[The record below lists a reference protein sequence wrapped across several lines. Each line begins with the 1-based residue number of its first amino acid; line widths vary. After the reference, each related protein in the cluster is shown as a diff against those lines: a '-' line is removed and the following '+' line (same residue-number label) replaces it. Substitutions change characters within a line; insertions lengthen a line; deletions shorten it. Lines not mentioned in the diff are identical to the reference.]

1 MKRLLSGTAFLL
13 QAFPNFCLFYI
24 ETPNRAGLIN
34 SMRNLILS
42 LVLFVLCAECAA
54 QDISKI
60 DRNFEPRKI
69 GNVEFRFYDA
79 KNAPFKVEGLPWR
92 REGGE
97 YSRLPDGVT
106 AENASR
112 GVVGLCGHASG
123 AAIRFATDSK
133 SVAVRYVTNGSGIMG
148 HMARSGS
155 SGFDLY
161 LRDENGR
168 YAFVKNFHQR
178 NAAEMGKIPYE
189 ELGANF
195 SESKMREF
203 ALFLPRY
210 CGVKNVEIGV
220 LPGSEIKPPAPHK
233 VAKPIVFYGSSITQG
248 GCASRPATVY
258 TGKLCRELDAEEIN
272 LGFSG
277 NAKGE
282 DILAE
287 RIGDID
293 MSIFVYDY
301 DYNAPSTD
309 HLEKTHE
316 RFFKIFRKKRPDTP
330 VIMMTRCS
338 WPSADRV
345 AAIRRTYENAV
356 KAGDKNVYF
365 IDCSKIFEPY
375 GGIAECTVDF
385 CHPTDL
391 GFHAMY
397 EAVLPVAKK
406 ILEEK

>member
-1 MKRLLSGTAFLL
+1 MDF
-13 QAFPNFCLFYI
+13 
-24 ETPNRAGLIN
+24 
-34 SMRNLILS
+34 MRNLILP
-42 LVLFVLCAECAA
+42 LVLFAVCAECAA

-69 GNVEFRFYDA
+69 GSVEFRFYDA
-79 KNAPFKVEGLPWR
+79 KNAPFKVEGAPWR
-92 REGGE
+92 KGGGA

-106 AENASR
+106 KDNASP
-112 GVVGLCGHASG
+112 GVVGLCNHTSG
-123 AAIRFATDSK
+123 LAIRFATDSK

-161 LRDENGR
+161 ARDENGR
-168 YAFVKNFHQR
+168 YVFVKNFHQR
-178 NAAEMGKIPYE
+178 NVSEMGKVPYE

-195 SESKMREF
+195 PDSKMREF
-203 ALFLPRY
+203 ALFMPRY
-210 CGVKNVEIGV
+210 CGVKSVEIGV
-220 LPGSEIKPPAPHK
+220 LPGAEIKPPAPHK

-287 RIGDID
+287 KIGDID

-301 DYNAPSTD
+301 DYNAPSVR

-330 VIMMTRCS
+330 VIIMTRCS
-338 WPSADRV
+338 WPSPDMV
-345 AAIRRTYENAV
+345 AVIRKTYENAV
-356 KAGDKNVYF
+356 KSGDKNVYF
-365 IDCSKIFEPY
+365 IDCTGIFEPY
-375 GGIAECTVDF
+375 GGIAECTVDQ

-406 ILEEK
+406 ILEKNK